1 LSWTTERHEERVVAM
16 ASVEATDRMLIEVWS
31 DISCPWCYL
40 GKHRLEQAIAGSP
53 HAGSIDLVFHSFELD
68 PTASTQPQPLLDML
82 AAKMGVSPDDARA
95 MDDRVGGMARA
106 EGMPY
111 TSDRVVANSFDLHRV
126 VQLAETL
133 GKGTEL
139 LTGLYRDLFSGTAD
153 VYEHKYLVEAA
164 AGLGIPAE
172 RVTEVLESDEF
183 AEDVRRDIATA
194 AQLGVRGV
202 PFTVLDKR
210 YGIPGATSVEG
221 FAGAIEQ
228 AWGAR

>member
-1 LSWTTERHEERVVAM
+1 MTVPSSTRAITGERLLV
-16 ASVEATDRMLIEVWS
+16 EVWS

-53 HAGSIDLVFHSFELD
+53 HAGSIDLAFHSFELD
-68 PTASTQPQPLLDML
+68 PGASTEPRPLLEML
-82 AAKMGVSPDDARA
+82 AAKMGVAPEQAA
-95 MDDRVGGMARA
+95 EMDDRVGAMARA
-106 EGMPY
+106 EGLPY

-126 VQLAETL
+126 VHLAD
-133 GKGTEL
+133 GSGQGAAL
-139 LTGLYRDLFSGTAD
+139 LTVLYRDLFGGAANVYDHAYLAD
-153 VYEHKYLVEAA
+153 TA
-164 AGLGIPAE
+164 AGLGIDRE
-172 RVTEVLESDEF
+172 RVVAVLDGDEF

-202 PFTVLDKR
+202 PFAVLGKR

-221 FAGAIEQ
+221 YAGALEQ